1 MLVTKSKKQIQPEF
15 GPEKAFG
22 QALREVRKDK
32 GLSQERLALECGFD
46 RTYVSLI
53 ERGLKSPTI
62 RAVVRLA
69 ETLGVKPSEIV
80 GRMETVIATEGKQAR
95 KATGRKRTSG

>member
-1 MLVTKSKKQIQPEF
+1 VQPVN
-15 GPEKAFG
+15 GPEKTFG
-22 QALREVRKDK
+22 ASLREIRKES
-32 GLSQERLALECGFD
+32 GMSQERLALEAGFE

-69 ETLGVKPSEIV
+69 QALKVKPSLIV
-80 GRMETVIATEGKQAR
+80 ERMERLLAGAGQDKEKTAR
-95 KATGRKRTSG
+95 RRPTKAPS

>member
-1 MLVTKSKKQIQPEF
+1 MN
-15 GPEKAFG
+15 GPEKTFG
-22 QALREVRKDK
+22 AALREIRKES
-32 GLSQERLALECGFD
+32 GMSQERLALEAGFE

-69 ETLGVKPSEIV
+69 QALKVKPSLIV
-80 GRMETVIATEGKQAR
+80 ERMERLLAGAGQDKEKTVLRRPA
-95 KATGRKRTSG
+95 KAPS

>member
-1 MLVTKSKKQIQPEF
+1 MT

-22 QALREVRKDK
+22 AALREIRSES
-32 GLSQERLALECGFD
+32 GMSQERLALEAGFE

-62 RAVVRLA
+62 RAVARLA
-69 ETLGVKPSEIV
+69 QTLKVKPSVIV
-80 GRMETVIATEGKQAR
+80 ERMERLLAGAGQDDKKTAR
-95 KATGRKRTSG
+95 RRPTKAPS